1 VGRRRPDVSAH
12 LTVTDPVV
20 SAGDYL
26 FGVERQLPLIDRRPA
41 LVTITMG
48 GNDLLATH
56 GDSVAARSV
65 IGRVPATGE
74 AVLCDRQAQHRP
86 GLRHRD
92 ERFAV
97 LNRRTAPRHHHV
109 SARRSS

>member
-1 VGRRRPDVSAH
+1 MVSAH

-26 FGVERQLPLIDRRPA
+26 LGVERQLPLIDRRPA

-56 GDSVAARSV
+56 GDSAAARSV
-65 IGRVPATGE
+65 IGRVAATGE
-74 AVLCDRQAQHRP
+74 AVLCDRQAQQRP
-86 GLRHRD
+86 GLCHRD
-92 ERFAV
+92 ERFAA
-97 LNRRTAPRHHHV
+97 LNRRA
-109 SARRSS
+109 ARGTTMYRPADLRSGE